1 MQEKK
6 TKRVR
11 EPGKRLQQIVDT
23 STQLFYENGFDKTS
37 VSDIANALSLEKPT
51 LYHYIK
57 SKDDLL
63 LLILENF
70 LNELIASLE
79 GQKKEKDTSSLSIIR
94 TQRVL
99 TEQFK
104 IFAKRRRESIIFF
117 REVKALPEKYRAQVQ
132 ALQKKYM
139 QLLSVNFNVLR
150 KTQGES
156 KGNGKKDGKGAV
168 SADRQAAKH
177 SSVLPL
183 AFLGLCSTLV
193 ENISPSVQHMEG
205 TLKEM
210 VDFFIHGAARK
221 KEK

>member
-11 EPGKRLQQIVDT
+11 EPGKRLHQIVDT
-23 STQLFYENGFDKTS
+23 ATQLFFENGFDKTS
-37 VSDIANALSLEKPT
+37 VSDIADALSLEKPT

-79 GQKKEKDTSSLSIIR
+79 EQKKEKDASSLSLIR

-117 REVKALPEKYRAQVQ
+117 REVKALPEKYRANIQE
-132 ALQKKYM
+132 LQKKYM
-139 QLLSVNFNVLR
+139 QLLSENLTVLR
-150 KTQGES
+150 KTHDES
-156 KGNGKKDGKGAV
+156 KGNGKKDGKGA
-168 SADRQAAKH
+168 AKP

-193 ENISPSVQHMEG
+193 ENFSPSVQHMEG

-210 VDFFIHGAARK
+210 VDFFIHGAARESK
-221 KEK
+221 

>member
-11 EPGKRLQQIVDT
+11 EPGKRLNQIVDT
-23 STQLFYENGFDKTS
+23 ATQLFFENGFDKTS
-37 VSDIANALSLEKPT
+37 VSDIADALSLEKPT

-63 LLILENF
+63 LLILETF
-70 LNELIASLE
+70 LNELIVSLE
-79 GQKKEKDTSSLSIIR
+79 EQKKEKDASSLSLIR

-99 TEQFK
+99 TDQFK

-117 REVKALPEKYRAQVQ
+117 REVKALPEKYRANIQE
-132 ALQKKYM
+132 LQKKYM
-139 QLLSVNFNVLR
+139 QLLSENLSVLR
-150 KTQGES
+150 KTHRENG
-156 KGNGKKDGKGAV
+156 GNGKK
-168 SADRQAAKH
+168 SAAKGKP

-210 VDFFIHGAARK
+210 VDFFIHGAARESK
-221 KEK
+221 